1 MRTTPWAMALAILH
15 VTLCSS
21 QPESNFLMYDKN
33 VNKCLKGYQPLK
45 LFYCDSNQ
53 LSQKFRWTSNDR
65 ILNVHMSKCLGAG
78 SKADGSGLQWYIC
91 DETSELQKWVCK
103 NDTLLN
109 LKGTNLFLSQ
119 DENTILKLTQDIGAA
134 SQWLIHGTTEG
145 LCSQPYQE
153 LYTIG
158 GTAYGSPCHFPFKY
172 QGKWYSDCT
181 PGDTS
186 ELICVTDRDY
196 PNKWGFCPTKS
207 TKDWKKNPVTGV
219 FYQVNENSAL
229 TWHQARR
236 SCQQQDSD
244 LLSITEPQEQTYISG
259 ITSGIQTIFWI
270 GLNQLDTESGWQL
283 TDGSPFRYLRW
294 DVGQPSREQGWSCAA
309 LNTIGT
315 NSWENR
321 LCSKKHAY
329 ICEKS
334 TTIPAVT
341 PGPPVSCSA
350 PWIPYAGHCYFLN
363 RTKNTWKD
371 SNTQCLN
378 AGGHLLSIH
387 DIEEQSFVRS
397 QLGYMETDK
406 LWIGLNDQKTQLLF
420 EWSDQS
426 AVTFTTW
433 DTEEPSH
440 HRSIEEDCVL
450 MGGKDAKWADANC
463 GENNGFICKRAGDS
477 QSSSGSEA
485 GNTGCKAGWVRY
497 GYNCYFVGSTTKTFE
512 EAKKSCQD
520 SGAHL
525 VDIPNRVEN
534 AFLISLV
541 GARPEKHFWIG
552 LSNQRDRYTFE
563 WSNSQDVPYTHWN
576 TRMPGQ
582 KQGCVAMTTGTLA
595 GLWDVLSCSSKEK
608 YICKHQAEGVVTT
621 PAPPTSPA
629 PSCAEGWKPLGV
641 RHFCYKLYSVERTWF
656 EALAFCRSI
665 GGDLISI
672 HSQLDEPERRY
683 EDYRQR
689 DAWIGYSAP
698 DPNAGYTWSDGSS
711 SSFTN
716 WQEGEPNNVNN
727 MENCAGIYFRSKK
740 WNDFPCETKRQLFCE
755 IRKGMTPLES
765 NVTVPRYN
773 VTKDGWIEFND
784 HQYYIEKRQT
794 EQMEDAQKIC
804 KRGHGDLAVIDS
816 EAERVFLWQQIQK
829 AHVEKFYIGLKIDL
843 DQNTEWM
850 DGTAVGFQRWNE
862 DQPNFVSNDETCVKM
877 GQSFGLWSVT
887 NCGQALGFI
896 CERHETP
903 PVNAT
908 LAAPT
913 EAPKGG
919 CAPDWTKYREYC
931 YKAQSEKKSW
941 TEARSYCKVVGGNL
955 VSITRRD
962 EQAFLTTM
970 VADAPHDLWIGL
982 HTLSNHWRPLWT
994 EGKKL
999 SYENFLNGYAS
1010 FRYRHM
1016 RYRHMIPHLSWGST
1030 GECTAIITKPRTSF
1044 GKWQKYECSEK
1055 MGFICRRPTDKQ
1067 ITPQTTV
1074 LPQSYIKFGND
1085 TFKVELTNLTW
1096 WEAKKRC
1103 EADGAQLASIRD
1115 SITQAYIELQIH
1127 KLKQP
1132 MWIGLNK
1139 NMTGGYFKWIDN
1151 WPLNMENWGFSR
1163 PGSQFSCVY
1172 MSSYGTWVP
1181 EQCNQSLPSVCK
1193 RSTEIAPTPDSR
1205 FPGQCF
1211 DNWMPFQGH
1220 CYFFS
1225 NREIDWPDASTDCVL
1240 KGASLLSIEDTKEAE
1255 FINGKLEM
1263 EQDTYSAY
1271 WIGLYKNL
1279 KGQWHWLDKTVLDY
1293 TNWADRRPASEN
1305 HAAIST
1311 SDFKW
1316 KHRHMRMDFPYIC
1329 KKPKEPLTVEPT
1341 EIPVLEVNRLY
1352 TGMIVVVVIT
1362 LVIVI
1367 GFAVFVVYGH
1377 YKRTDLATI
1386 PAFENPLY
1394 TKEIDLRSS

>member
-1 MRTTPWAMALAILH
+1 MRTTPWAMALVILH

-21 QPESNFLMYDKN
+21 QSENNFLMYDKN

-53 LSQKFRWTSNDR
+53 LSQQFRWTSNDR
-65 ILNVHMSKCLGAG
+65 ILNVQMSRCLGAG
-78 SKADGSGLQWYIC
+78 SKSDGSGLQWYIC
-91 DETSELQKWVCK
+91 DETSDLQKWECK
-103 NDTLLN
+103 NGTLLN

-119 DENTILKLTQDIGAA
+119 DENKVLKLTQDIGAA
-134 SQWLIHGTTEG
+134 SQWLIHGTAEG

-158 GTAYGSPCHFPFKY
+158 GNAYGSPCHFPFKY
-172 QGKWYSDCT
+172 EGNWYSDCNLLQT
-181 PGDTS
+181 C
-186 ELICVTDRDY
+186 LTDRDY
-196 PNKWGFCPTKS
+196 PNGWGFCPTKS

-259 ITSGIQTIFWI
+259 ITSGFQTIFWI
-270 GLNQLDTESGWQL
+270 GLNQLNTESGWQW

-294 DVGQPSREQGWSCAA
+294 DVGQPSRAEGWSCAS
-309 LNTIGT
+309 LNTIET
-315 NSWENR
+315 NSWENK

-329 ICEKS
+329 ICEKR

-371 SNTQCLN
+371 SNSQCLN
-378 AGGHLLSIH
+378 AGGHLVSIH
-387 DIEEQSFVRS
+387 DIEEQSFVLS

-426 AVTFTTW
+426 PVTFTTW

-440 HRSIEEDCVL
+440 HRSVLEDCVL
-450 MGGKDAKWADANC
+450 MGGKDGKWADTSC
-463 GENNGFICKRAGDS
+463 EEKNGFICKRAGNS
-477 QSSSGSEA
+477 QSSSKSETE
-485 GNTGCKAGWVRY
+485 NTGCKAGWIRY
-497 GYNCYFVGSTTKTFE
+497 GYNCYFVGSTTKAFD

-563 WSNSQDVPYTHWN
+563 WSNSQNVPYTHWN

-595 GLWDVLSCSSKEK
+595 GLWDVLSCSNKEK
-608 YICKHQAEGVVTT
+608 YICKHQAQGVVTT

-641 RHFCYKLYSVERTWF
+641 RHFCYKLYYEERTWF

-672 HSQLDEPERRY
+672 HSHLDRLKVEQ
-683 EDYRQR
+683 ED
-689 DAWIGYSAP
+689 DHAWIGYSAA
-698 DPNAGYTWSDGSS
+698 DPNVGYTWSDGSS

-716 WQEGEPNNVNN
+716 WAPEEPNNKNN
-727 MENCAGIYFRSKK
+727 MENCALVYFSSMT
-740 WNDFPCETKRQLFCE
+740 WNDFACERNLKFICE

-765 NVTVPRYN
+765 NVTIPSYN
-773 VTKDGWIEFND
+773 VTEDGWIEFD
-784 HQYYIEKRQT
+784 GHQYYIKKYRM

-804 KRGHGDLAVIDS
+804 KKGHGDLAVIDS
-816 EAERVFLWQQIQK
+816 EAERLFLWKQIQK
-829 AHVEKFYIGLKIDL
+829 AYRGFYIGLKIDL

-850 DGTAVGFQRWNE
+850 DGTPVDFQRWDEN
-862 DQPNFVSNDETCVKM
+862 QPNFVSNDETCVKM
-877 GQSFGLWSVT
+877 DSSFGLWSVT
-887 NCGQALGFI
+887 NCGKTLGFI

-903 PVNAT
+903 AANAT

-913 EAPKGG
+913 EGPKGG
-919 CAPDWTKYREYC
+919 CAPDWTKYREHC
-931 YKAQSEKKSW
+931 YKAQFEKKKW
-941 TEARSYCKVVGGNL
+941 TEARSYCKAVGGNL
-955 VSITRRD
+955 VSILKRD

-982 HTLSNHWRPLWT
+982 HTLLSPFSPVWT

-999 SYENFLNGYAS
+999 IYNNFQNGGYARFPYWS
-1010 FRYRHM
+1010 HFRREY
-1016 RYRHMIPHLSWGST
+1016 
-1030 GECTAIITKPRTSF
+1030 CTAIITKPRTAF
-1044 GKWQKYECSEK
+1044 GKWKKCECSEN
-1055 MGFICRRPTDKQ
+1055 MGFICRRPTDNQ
-1067 ITPQTTV
+1067 IIPQTTV
-1074 LPQSYIKFGND
+1074 LPQSYIKIGND
-1085 TFKVELTNLTW
+1085 SFKVESNNLTW

-1115 SITQAYIELQIH
+1115 SITQAYIELQLR

-1139 NMTGGYFKWIDN
+1139 NMTDGYFRWIDN
-1151 WPLNMENWGFSR
+1151 WPLSMENWKFSQ
-1163 PGSQFSCVY
+1163 PGNQFSCVY
-1172 MSSYGTWVP
+1172 VGQSGSWVP
-1181 EQCNQSLPSVCK
+1181 APCNQSLPSVCK
-1193 RSTEIAPTPDSR
+1193 RSTEIAPTPDSN
-1205 FPGQCF
+1205 FPGQCS
-1211 DNWMPFQGH
+1211 DKWMPFQGH
-1220 CYFFS
+1220 CYLFS
-1225 NREIDWPDASTDCVL
+1225 NRQRDWSEASTDCIL
-1240 KGASLLSIEDTKEAE
+1240 MGASLLSIEDTKEAE
-1255 FINGKLEM
+1255 YINGKLEI
-1263 EQDTYSAY
+1263 EQDTYDAY
-1271 WIGLYKNL
+1271 WIGLYKTL
-1279 KGQWHWLDKTVLDY
+1279 RGQWHWLDKSVLDY
-1293 TNWADRRPASEN
+1293 TNWADGRPANHN
-1305 HAAIST
+1305 HAVIST

-1316 KHRHMRMDFPYIC
+1316 ADHYEHMNFPYIC
-1329 KKPKEPLTVEPT
+1329 KKPKEPGTVKPT
-1341 EIPVLEVNRLY
+1341 ESPVLEVHRWY
-1352 TGMIVVVVIT
+1352 TGLIVGVVIT
-1362 LVIVI
+1362 LVIVM
-1367 GFAVFVVYGH
+1367 GLVMFAMFDY
-1377 YKRTDLATI
+1377 YKRTVLATI

-1394 TKEIDLRSS
+1394 IKEIDPHSS